1 MTNKKLKQEWLMII
15 ESIIVFSNQLIK
27 ILSLRAIAA
36 FINLLSNQQI
46 ISSSAFIK
54 QYTSNYKWLD

>member
-1 MTNKKLKQEWLMII
+1 MII

>member
-1 MTNKKLKQEWLMII
+1 MII
-15 ESIIVFSNQLIK
+15 ESIIVFSNQLTK